1 MKLKNL
7 HTVTKKYI
15 YKYKYIKFLV
25 NTIITKFK
33 LFLAG
38 LDFLNVIIYS
48 NAFECCLLFLNQ
60 GRLDSSKP
68 SGGGVGVFLWGI
80 EGGGFVCIVQL
91 LGLAPHLL
99 TLEAKGNGR
108 TISVRQNI
116 FQPDYTSFK

>member
-1 MKLKNL
+1 MYKGILIKENAIQIDKKLI
-7 HTVTKKYI
+7 KKYLREI
-15 YKYKYIKFLV
+15 NKSAYRYTLQKNIYKYIKFLV

-68 SGGGVGVFLWGI
+68 SGGG
-80 EGGGFVCIVQL
+80 
-91 LGLAPHLL
+91 
-99 TLEAKGNGR
+99 
-108 TISVRQNI
+108 
-116 FQPDYTSFK
+116 